1 MDNSLLRVTAA
12 HTARLD
18 RTLKTLQ
25 DKVKEQEAVLEKLR
39 ASTVPIDSRP
49 STDPKAHLHQLRAL
63 THAYQSITGEP
74 PYLPPPDSPLPGLI
88 AIRSTD
94 KCIRETQECIL
105 KTEGDLRT
113 IQERIK
119 REKDDLK
126 DATIIQTGL
135 ETRIAS
141 LQQELADH
149 TQKPAAQVVKEMMRE
164 IRRKINYY
172 DSETD
177 KLVKAFNAFIDDHLA
192 ALLAAE
198 ELGGPVVGELLDV
211 DDAMLEAGFNNQGRA
226 KKPKEKPNDG
236 KRQRTIEEIW
246 GFKPANSEEWNEREA
261 AAAEMRDLTEQL
273 LNNIVEAEGDG
284 PGSYVQLQ
292 RESAAARFLVRAK
305 VAQFHP
311 RDANKLRLI
320 DFGRELYD

>member
-1 MDNSLLRVTAA
+1 MDNSLLRATAA

-18 RTLKTLQ
+18 RTLKALQ
-25 DKVKEQEAVLEKLR
+25 DRIKEQEAVLQKLR
-39 ASTVPIDSRP
+39 ASVTPIDPRP
-49 STDPKAHLHQLRAL
+49 SADPKAHLLQLRAL
-63 THAYQSITGEP
+63 THAYRSVTEEP
-74 PYLPPPDSPLPGLI
+74 PYLPPADSPLPALI

-94 KCIRETQECIL
+94 KCITETEHCIS
-105 KTEGDLRT
+105 KTEGDLGA
-113 IQERIK
+113 IQERLK
-119 REKDDLK
+119 REKDDLR
-126 DATIIQTGL
+126 DATIIQAGL
-135 ETRIAS
+135 ESRIAT
-141 LQQELADH
+141 LEQELIDH
-149 TQKPAAQVVKEMMRE
+149 TQKTAAEAAKEMVRG
-164 IRRKINYY
+164 IRKKKSYY
-172 DSETD
+172 DGETD

-192 ALLAAE
+192 ILLAAE

-211 DDAMLEAGFNNQGRA
+211 DDAMLEAGFNNQGKLR
-226 KKPKEKPNDG
+226 KPKAKPNDG

-246 GFKPANSEEWNEREA
+246 GVQQENGGEWNERQA

-273 LNNIVEAEGDG
+273 LNNLVEAEGDG

-311 RDANKLRLI
+311 RDASKLRLI